1 VGKEILWSEI
11 LTFKRSRYQEFDNGL
26 FRLTNLK
33 NLQVLFMK
41 TNNELKQFILGIPK
55 AELHVHIEGTLE
67 PELAFAIADRNNL
80 SLPFNS
86 PEQLRKAYNFNNLQS
101 FLNLYYVASRVLQRE
116 KDFYDLAMAYLTKAH
131 LETVR
136 HAEIFLDPQTHT
148 QRGVP
153 FETIIGGIS
162 KATIDA
168 EKEFGIS
175 TKLIM
180 CFLRDLSAESAMETL
195 TQALTFK
202 EWIIGIG
209 LDSSE
214 LGNPPERFKN
224 VFDRAHQEGFLTVA
238 HAGEEG
244 PPEYIWQALEALKV
258 SRIDHGVRCIEDP
271 ELVEKL
277 KSERIPLTVCPISN
291 VKLRL
296 FNTIREHN
304 LKKLLDLG
312 LCVTVNSDDPAYF
325 GGYIFENYVA
335 VTEALGLD
343 KNDLYLVARNSFEAS
358 FLTQEEKERYIAKL
372 DKYMSEYRD

>member
-1 VGKEILWSEI
+1 
-11 LTFKRSRYQEFDNGL
+11 
-26 FRLTNLK
+26 
-33 NLQVLFMK
+33 MK
-41 TNNELKQFILGIPK
+41 TENERKQFVLGIPK
-55 AELHVHIEGTLE
+55 AELHVHLEGTLE

-86 PEQLRKAYNFNNLQS
+86 PEQLRKAYNFNNLRS
-101 FLNLYYVASRVLQRE
+101 FLNLYYRVSRVLQRE
-116 KDFYDLAMAYLTKAH
+116 NDFYDLALAYLRRAH

-136 HAEIFLDPQTHT
+136 HTEIFLDPQAHT
-148 QRGVP
+148 QRGIP
-153 FETIIGGIS
+153 FERVVGGIT
-162 KATIDA
+162 KAAIQA

-175 TKLIM
+175 TKLIT
-180 CFLRDLSAESAMETL
+180 CFLRDVSAESAMETL
-195 TQALTFK
+195 TQALIFK
-202 EWIIGIG
+202 DWIIGVG

-214 LGNPPERFKN
+214 LGNPPKRFEK
-224 VFDRAHQEGFLTVA
+224 VFDRARQEGFLTVA

-291 VKLRL
+291 VKLGV
-296 FNTIREHN
+296 FNTISEHN

-325 GGYIFENYVA
+325 GGYIFENYSA

-343 KNDLYLVARNSFEAS
+343 KNDLYHLAKNSFEAS
-358 FLTQEEKERYIAKL
+358 FLTQEEKERYRAEL
-372 DKYMSEYRD
+372 DNYVSEYRD